1 MWFGGGER
9 AAVDHALSRDVEVS
23 LHQRHVGQGTDPGR
37 PYPPFLVRAAAAIGG
52 PGLAWDATYDEIGSW
67 GRNPS
72 EAVIK
77 IIGMQPTPPTEA
89 QLNQWYVER
98 HIPQE
103 LDYPGVLGAAR
114 YRRVTD
120 VPANDGFGLRYP
132 RYLALY
138 FYEDLAAAEAWEASP
153 QRAAAYADVTA
164 FLERTGVTRLWR
176 VRYVPRSWPTART
189 ADGSAAEG
197 RLFQA
202 LRGRF

>member
-1 MWFGGGER
+1 M
-9 AAVDHALSRDVEVS
+9 
-23 LHQRHVGQGTDPGR
+23 
-37 PYPPFLVRAAAAIGG
+37 AAIGG
-52 PGLAWDATYDEIGSW
+52 PGLAWDATYDEIGTW

-77 IIGMQPTPPTEA
+77 IIGMQPTPTTEA

-114 YRRVTD
+114 YRRVTE
-120 VPANDGFGLRYP
+120 VPANDGFGHPYP
-132 RYLALY
+132 RYLAMY

-164 FLERTGVTRLWR
+164 SPPREISAVRGPRPRDATTDPDRDRAGAELGRPQRSRKIAFPVGRRQWVELIAWR
-176 VRYVPRSWPTART
+176 
-189 ADGSAAEG
+189 
-197 RLFQA
+197 
-202 LRGRF
+202 